1 MNPRLWLKWLSPRLM
16 GNYDDSQR
24 SLGYMNKS
32 HKSRDGVSVCLAS
45 LSFYPL
51 YSGPAVRFQ
60 RYAPGLADRG
70 VRMRVFTQA
79 VTTANSQRRGL
90 VSNQGEPNSDLSS
103 ILPDGL
109 PVQRTQLPGD
119 WRRRPLFFRQ
129 LARYC
134 EGQQDEVEVVQFLSL
149 HKWAIPW
156 LYRLRHSGI
165 ATVYTHTLLGEFSSN
180 QWKLTLQ
187 RFDRR
192 LPLNLVDCVVVSS
205 SVMAGQLSDIGVSSR
220 IEVIPNGVD
229 VQRFRPVQGD
239 AERLSLRRKLGLDPG
254 WDVILAIGPIIAR
267 KGVDTLVDAF
277 GRLCREHPNVRLVL
291 VGPRHDMNRNDNAPF
306 HRYLQNTIAGA
317 NAEDRVIFTGPVS
330 NVEDYLRAAD
340 LFVFPSRR
348 EGMPN
353 VVPEAMACALP
364 VVSTPFIGLPAEF
377 GDPGTHYVLSSWD
390 PVELAGDVGR
400 LLVNADKRYI
410 LGRNARYW
418 VEQNLD
424 VNQSLDRYTALY
436 GELADRSHLKK

>member
-1 MNPRLWLKWLSPRLM
+1 
-16 GNYDDSQR
+16 
-24 SLGYMNKS
+24 
-32 HKSRDGVSVCLAS
+32 
-45 LSFYPL
+45 
-51 YSGPAVRFQ
+51 
-60 RYAPGLADRG
+60 
-70 VRMRVFTQA
+70 
-79 VTTANSQRRGL
+79 
-90 VSNQGEPNSDLSS
+90 
-103 ILPDGL
+103 
-109 PVQRTQLPGD
+109 
-119 WRRRPLFFRQ
+119 
-129 LARYC
+129 
-134 EGQQDEVEVVQFLSL
+134 
-149 HKWAIPW
+149 
-156 LYRLRHSGI
+156 
-165 ATVYTHTLLGEFSSN
+165 
-180 QWKLTLQ
+180 
-187 RFDRR
+187 
-192 LPLNLVDCVVVSS
+192 
-205 SVMAGQLSDIGVSSR
+205 
-220 IEVIPNGVD
+220 
-229 VQRFRPVQGD
+229 
-239 AERLSLRRKLGLDPG
+239 
-254 WDVILAIGPIIAR
+254 
-267 KGVDTLVDAF
+267 
-277 GRLCREHPNVRLVL
+277 
-291 VGPRHDMNRNDNAPF
+291 MNRNDNAPF